1 MTARQ
6 NQPFPAT
13 PASAKPAGE
22 QPTRFGLSL
31 ALGLVLAAGAVG
43 CSGSKGAE
51 SQFHASDG
59 TTASLIFY
67 VGHQLPS
74 DDPRLAEDA
83 RGKVLACW
91 YRSDVL
97 LNQVDQAIARGSITT
112 EQAHAAFFARGNT
125 HNRLTRF
132 PSLCEDVP
140 RQASRSL
147 GVSTDFT
154 PMCNPGFDKV
164 NAINEQNTTSMNLI
178 GNLNLGNLLGQVI
191 LGGVGNWASRNP
203 NNTFAQVANAGA
215 PFVTNLVTSR
225 LGSGGAQGAQGSTA
239 PMTADR
245 ALLAMAGAGIIQ
257 TEARNRPNNPF
268 LTLAGGLTPLLQP
281 DADRSTS
288 GILGT
293 AATAAG
299 GAFGDENG
307 QFRFGNVS
315 INPADLSGVFAS
327 LFPNRNAPASPAGA
341 APAASEPPANS
352 DMEAPPPPG
361 ANTSASPASQASPST
376 TSSPDMAS
384 SDFEKAH
391 PKVEMDQLNRIAR
404 DVARRVGTSPNVI
417 LANRSLTFSECPEI
431 GQ

>member
-6 NQPFPAT
+6 NQPFRAT
-13 PASAKPAGE
+13 PASAKPASAKPARG
-22 QPTRFGLSL
+22 QPTRCGLSL
-31 ALGLVLAAGAVG
+31 VMGLVLAAGAVG

-51 SQFHASDG
+51 SQFHAMDG

-164 NAINEQNTTSMNLI
+164 NAINEQNAPSMNFAGG
-178 GNLNLGNLLGQVI
+178 GNDFLRILLGQAVF
-191 LGGVGNWASRNP
+191 GGGG
-203 NNTFAQVANAGA
+203 QG
-215 PFVTNLVTSR
+215 
-225 LGSGGAQGAQGSTA
+225 GSGGDSTTAATNVVSSAMGAHSRSDGGGGETRAINDGAFRIIFGTLPKLITA
-239 PMTADR
+239 NGNDR
-245 ALLAMAGAGIIQ
+245 WLRFGLEALGQVLEPNRSFGTVASGVGDSAARIFGRDGAFDINVFGQKMQLRLNDVSRSVQ
-257 TEARNRPNNPF
+257 T
-268 LTLAGGLTPLLQP
+268 LLQP
-281 DADRSTS
+281 RNSS
-288 GILGT
+288 GSPGT
-293 AATAAG
+293 DTA
-299 GAFGDENG
+299 
-307 QFRFGNVS
+307 S
-315 INPADLSGVFAS
+315 
-327 LFPNRNAPASPAGA
+327 APEASPPSAG
-341 APAASEPPANS
+341 PA
-352 DMEAPPPPG
+352 
-361 ANTSASPASQASPST
+361 ASPST